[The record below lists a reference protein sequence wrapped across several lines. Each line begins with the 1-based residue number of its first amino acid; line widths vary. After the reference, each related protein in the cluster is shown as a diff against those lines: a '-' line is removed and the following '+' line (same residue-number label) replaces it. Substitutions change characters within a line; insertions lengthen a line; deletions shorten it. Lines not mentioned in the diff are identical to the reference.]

1 MESVAWNHAGCL
13 EWPVERIKDKLSAM
27 ENSEQKLMPQG
38 DKPRRVAKKAE
49 PTPATPDT
57 PQAAPFSAAMDAADQ
72 KVNVQIHLRKIPLL
86 ANLTDDEMLKVKA
99 DLRIREYNR
108 RDIVL
113 QKGGSGDTLLFLL
126 TGQLQV
132 IDITEDGRAIG
143 LRMLVPGDFFGE
155 IAVINGSKRSASVV
169 ALTPVLV
176 ALLPSTT
183 ALHLFSHSPSVA
195 NLMLQHLAQKI
206 QRDSEFRALL
216 SIHNTSKRIYTF
228 LELIKEK
235 QPGNV
240 EVVENLPTHQDIAN
254 MINTSRE
261 TVTRTI
267 LALANQGIVKKDS
280 HRLIIINPEA
290 LQKLVQS

>member
-1 MESVAWNHAGCL
+1 MTQAGL
-13 EWPVERIKDKLSAM
+13 KVTDSADTVQPAPAP
-27 ENSEQKLMPQG
+27 SADGKVQ
-38 DKPRRVAKKAE
+38 DRV
-49 PTPATPDT
+49 
-57 PQAAPFSAAMDAADQ
+57 
-72 KVNVQIHLRKIPLL
+72 NIQIHLRKIPLL
-86 ANLTDDEMLKVKA
+86 ANLTDEEMAKVKA
-99 DLRIREYNR
+99 DIRIRQYAR

-113 QKGGSGDTLLFLL
+113 QKGGNGDCLLFLL
-126 TGQLQV
+126 SGQLQV

-143 LRMLVPGDFFGE
+143 LRILTPGDFFGE
-155 IAVINGSKRSASVV
+155 IAVINSSQRSASVV

-176 ALLPSTT
+176 ALLPAAT

-195 NLMLQHLAQKI
+195 NLMLRHLAQKI

-216 SIHNTSKRIYTF
+216 SIHNTAKRIFTF
-228 LELIKEK
+228 LQLLKEK
-235 QPGNV
+235 KPDDT

-267 LALANQGIVKKDS
+267 LTLVNQGVVKKDS

-290 LQKLVQS
+290 LKKLAQN